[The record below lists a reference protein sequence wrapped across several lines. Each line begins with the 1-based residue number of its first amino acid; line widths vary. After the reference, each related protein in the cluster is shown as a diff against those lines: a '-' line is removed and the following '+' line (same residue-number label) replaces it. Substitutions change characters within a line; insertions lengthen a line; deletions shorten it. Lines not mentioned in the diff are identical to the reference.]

1 MASHSPASRSPA
13 SLPLA
18 QRLRELREQ
27 CWAEMRLTQA
37 QLASAFGDVAP
48 ATVASWENTG
58 TPKPPPPERLHI
70 YARFFC
76 TRRSIEGEEPHVL
89 PFEDLTGDE
98 KSACRALEAELTALR
113 GQAKKASGSL
123 GEVARKSWHFT
134 DSGPLTIICAQLP
147 KEKTGDFAD
156 PADPNYTQLQSFADL
171 DALMEL
177 HGHVRAENPAM
188 GVFFKASPAAAPDDL
203 SGHVV
208 LLGGIIWSD
217 ITQRLSE
224 MTSLPVRQI
233 TDPRFTTGDIFEAD
247 IGNRKQTFLPNW
259 QDEARKILK
268 EDIGLLARAPNPLNT
283 NRSLIICNGVHSRGV
298 LGAVRSLTDAKLR
311 DSNEQYISRNFADT
325 DSYAILM
332 RVQVIGSQAM
342 TPDFNAPGCVLYR
355 WP

>member
-1 MASHSPASRSPA
+1 MASRSRA

-37 QLASAFGDVAP
+37 QLASAFSDVAP

-58 TPKPPPPERLHI
+58 APKPPPAERLHI

-76 TRRSIEGEEPHVL
+76 TRRSIEGGKPHL
-89 PFEDLTGDE
+89 LTLESLTGDE
-98 KSACRALEAELTALR
+98 KAACEALEAELTALR
-113 GQAKKASGSL
+113 DQAKMATSL
-123 GEVARKSWHFT
+123 LEVEAQRSWRFT
-134 DSGPLTIICAQLP
+134 DAGPLTIVCAQLP
-147 KEKTGDFAD
+147 VDKTGSFAN
-156 PADPNYTQLQSFADL
+156 PMEPNYTQLQSFADL
-171 DALMEL
+171 DALIEL
-177 HGHVRAENPAM
+177 HGHVRAENPGM
-188 GVFFKASPAAAPDDL
+188 GVFFKASPKVAPDDL
-203 SGHVV
+203 TGHVV

-233 TDPRFTTGDIFEAD
+233 TDPEFTTGDIFEAD
-247 IGNRKQTFLPNW
+247 IGGDKQKFLPEW
-259 QDEARKILK
+259 QNETKKILK